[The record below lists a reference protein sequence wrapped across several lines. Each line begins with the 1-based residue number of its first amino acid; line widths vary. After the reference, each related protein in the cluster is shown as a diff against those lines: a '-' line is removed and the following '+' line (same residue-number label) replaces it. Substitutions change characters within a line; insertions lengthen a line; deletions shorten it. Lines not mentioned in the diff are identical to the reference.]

1 MKTAT
6 RSVEQ
11 MREWGWK
18 ELSFVVVAAASL
30 LPVVGPPVALFA
42 GLVFSFTL
50 GNPFK
55 KVTKH
60 LTHWLLQAS
69 VVGLGFGMNIHEAMA
84 VGKTGFLLTAS
95 SITLTLGFGL
105 QIGYLLRTNKKTSLL
120 ISSGTAICGG
130 SAIAAMTP
138 VVDADEDETSIA
150 LSTVFVLNA
159 VALFVFPVVGHLLNM
174 SQEQFGTWAAIAI
187 HDTSSVVGAAQK
199 YGDQALHIATT
210 IKLERALW
218 IIPLSLVTALFYKK
232 GGKKI
237 AIPYF
242 IFLYVVAMMV
252 NTYFPAISAISSS
265 VVFLSKRGLTL
276 TLFLIGAGLSQGTLK
291 NIGLKPFLQGII
303 LWVLIS
309 CVSLLVIMNL

>member
-1 MKTAT
+1 MKTAART
-6 RSVEQ
+6 SEQ
-11 MREWGWK
+11 SKTWSWK
-18 ELSFVVVAAASL
+18 EISFIAVAVATL
-30 LPVVGPPVALFA
+30 LPVVEPPVALFV

-55 KVTKH
+55 KVTKN

-84 VGKTGFLLTAS
+84 VGKTGFVLTAS
-95 SITLTLGFGL
+95 SITLTLSLGL
-105 QIGYLLRTNKKTSLL
+105 LIGYLLRTNKKTSLL

-138 VVDADEDETSIA
+138 VVNADEDETSIA

-218 IIPLSLVTALFYKK
+218 IIPLSLVAALFYKK
-232 GGKKI
+232 GGKKV

-242 IFLYVVAMMV
+242 IFLYVVAMLV
-252 NTYFPAISAISSS
+252 NTYFPAISTISSS

-276 TLFLIGAGLSQGTLK
+276 TLFLIGAGLSQSTLK
-291 NIGLKPFLQGII
+291 NIGLRPFLQGII
-303 LWVLIS
+303 LWILIS
-309 CVSLLVIMNL
+309 CVSLLVVINL